1 MQEMTVY
8 NRDIFVFVDENGND
22 RRDLLCRYGY
32 SLRGKPARSQKV
44 LVRGKRV
51 SAIGALLPNTAVHDR
66 PCKKPTGIV
75 SVTTAT

>member
-22 RRDLLCRYGY
+22 RRDLLCRYG
-32 SLRGKPARSQKV
+32 LRGKPARSQKV
-44 LVRGKRV
+44 LVRRKRV

-66 PCKKPTGIV
+66 PCKNPTGIV